1 MKLEFDSH
9 IPLLKGIS
17 IDHYV
22 SRSHYTINAIV
33 SHMFKESN
41 KYIFTIN
48 VKSKF

>member
-17 IDHYV
+17 IDHYI